1 MNNEASIYVGPDE
14 ALQAE
19 IGLPAYYVGAWIV
32 AVFRADGAEF
42 EPVIC
47 DTLEEAEAV
56 IAEYSAYL
64 ATLGEDALVNW
75 VH

>member
-1 MNNEASIYVGPDE
+1 MTKEANIYIGPDE

-19 IGLPAYYVGAWIV
+19 IGLPDYYVGAWIV
-32 AVFRADGAEF
+32 AVYRADGAEF

-47 DTLEEAEAV
+47 DTLEEAKAV
-56 IAEYSAYL
+56 IAEYSVYL